1 MDGGAT
7 RMAGNKIGIRQ
18 LVEFVLRAGDLSSS
32 SNSQNTALEGARI
45 HRKLQKTGGENYEKE
60 VYVKRTVS
68 MAGEDYVID
77 GRADGVIQTNDSLV
91 IEEIK
96 TSDPDFE
103 DLSENTL
110 TLYWSQVKVYGAILT
125 HDLDMPEVTLRLT
138 YYQRTTDKITQNEHV
153 YKREDLQDFFDGL
166 IEEYRSWLVM
176 RSDWRKKRNE
186 SIKQLAFPFDEYR
199 NGQRDLAVAVYK
211 TVALK
216 KRLFVEAPTGT
227 GKTISTLFPAVKA
240 MGEGL
245 SDQLFYLTAKQSTR
259 SVAEKGIQ
267 LMVDKGLQIKSIT
280 LTAKDKIIFPEE
292 VDVAPEDNPYMIGYY
307 DRLKDG
313 IRDVFEHENQ
323 ITRPTIEKYA
333 KKHTL
338 DPFEFSLDISTFMDV
353 IICDYNYLFDPI
365 VYLQRFFSQPD
376 DSNFFLV
383 DEAHNLVSRS
393 RDMYTAEVDDREI
406 DNLLKAAK
414 NASQNEDVQGISNQL
429 KKVQTVFDQVKLPLV
444 EQHKT
449 KAVTTEE
456 LDSFRHGLEKFNSFV
471 SDWLAKQEPT
481 PFTSQI
487 LEFYFILLRYV
498 KISAFYD
505 ESYRVIVTLNDD
517 ESVSVKELCLD
528 PSPYLDMSLK
538 MGRGVVFFSA
548 TLSPMDYFKETLG
561 CETTGLSLQLTS
573 PFLEQRQNILIT
585 QYVNTTYNQRDKSVQ
600 SIVTSIFEMVNA
612 KKGNYLI
619 FCPSYKYMTQIENA
633 FLDQYQQFNVIEQ
646 SNQMDETARKEFLDA
661 FAKNYPHSLIGFS
674 VLGGIF
680 SEGIDL
686 VGDYLIGVAIVSVGL
701 PGLSDERN
709 LLRDYFNDKN
719 GKGFEYA
726 YQLPGMN
733 HVLQAAGRLIRSNE
747 DAGNVLLMDN
757 RFGSRRYT
765 NLFPRHWQHYQRVYS
780 VDQLGKNISN
790 FWQRLSETKN

>member
-1 MDGGAT
+1 
-7 RMAGNKIGIRQ
+7 MANNKIGIRQ

-60 VYVKRTVS
+60 VYVKRTVT
-68 MAGEDYVID
+68 MADEEYVID
-77 GRADGVIQTNDSLV
+77 GRADGVIQTSDSLL

-110 TLYWSQVKVYGAILT
+110 TLYWSQAKAYGAILT
-125 HDLDMPEVTLRLT
+125 HDLDMPEVTIRLT
-138 YYQRTTDKITQNEHV
+138 YYQRTTDKITKTEHT
-153 YKREDLQDFFDGL
+153 YQREDLQTFFDGL

-186 SIKQLAFPFDEYR
+186 SIQKLAFPFKEYR

-227 GKTISTLFPAVKA
+227 GKTISTLFPSVKA

-245 SDQLFYLTAKQSTR
+245 SDRLFYLTAKQSTR
-259 SVAEKGIQ
+259 SVAEKGLQ
-267 LMVDKGLQIKSIT
+267 LMVDKGMQIKSIT

-323 ITRPTIEKYA
+323 IVRPTIEKYA
-333 KKHTL
+333 KKHML

-393 RDMYTAEVDDREI
+393 RDMYTAQVDDRKI
-406 DNLLKAAK
+406 DNLLAAGK
-414 NASQNEDVQGISNQL
+414 TANKNEDVQGISKQL
-429 KKVQTVFDQVKLPLV
+429 KKVQTVFDQVKLPLD
-444 EQHKT
+444 EQHET
-449 KAVTTEE
+449 QAVTTEE
-456 LDSFRHGLEKFNSFV
+456 LTGFRHGLEKFNTFV
-471 SDWLAKQEPT
+471 QDWLAKQEPT

-487 LEFYFILLRYV
+487 LDFYFTLLRYV

-505 ESYRVIVTLNDD
+505 ESYRVIVTINDD
-517 ESVSVKELCLD
+517 QSVSVKELCLD

-548 TLSPMDYFKETLG
+548 TLSPMAYFKETLG

-585 QYVNTTYNQRDKSVQ
+585 QYVNTTYKQRDNSVQ

-646 SNQMDETARKEFLDA
+646 SNQMDETARKDFLDA

-686 VGDYLIGVAIVSVGL
+686 VGDHLIGVAIVSVGL

-709 LLRDYFNDKN
+709 LLRDYFDQKN

-733 HVLQAAGRLIRSNE
+733 HVLQAAGRLIRSNQ

-757 RFGSRRYT
+757 RFGSQRYT
-765 NLFPRHWQHYQRVYS
+765 RLFPRHWQHYQRMYS
-780 VDQLGKNISN
+780 IDQLGKNISN
-790 FWQRLSETKN
+790 FWQRLSEN

>member
-1 MDGGAT
+1 MV
-7 RMAGNKIGIRQ
+7 RMANNKIGIRQ

-60 VYVKRTVS
+60 VYVKRTVT
-68 MAGEDYVID
+68 MADEEYVID
-77 GRADGVIQTNDSLV
+77 GRADGVIQTSDSLL

-110 TLYWSQVKVYGAILT
+110 TLYWSQAKVYGAILT
-125 HDLDMPEVTLRLT
+125 HDLDMPEVTIRLT
-138 YYQRTTDKITQNEHV
+138 YYQRTTDKITKTEHT
-153 YKREDLQDFFDGL
+153 YQREDLQTFFDGL

-186 SIKQLAFPFDEYR
+186 SIQKLAFPFKEYR

-227 GKTISTLFPAVKA
+227 GKTISTLFPSVKA

-245 SDQLFYLTAKQSTR
+245 SDRLFYLTAKQSTR
-259 SVAEKGIQ
+259 SVAEKGLQ
-267 LMVDKGLQIKSIT
+267 LMVDKGMQIKSIT

-323 ITRPTIEKYA
+323 IVRPTIEKYA
-333 KKHTL
+333 KKHML

-393 RDMYTAEVDDREI
+393 RDMYTAQVDDRKI
-406 DNLLKAAK
+406 DNLLAAGK
-414 NASQNEDVQGISNQL
+414 TANKNEDVQGISKQL
-429 KKVQTVFDQVKLPLV
+429 KKVQTVFDQVKLPLD
-444 EQHKT
+444 EQHET
-449 KAVTTEE
+449 QAVTTEE
-456 LDSFRHGLEKFNSFV
+456 LTGFRHGLEKFNTFV
-471 SDWLAKQEPT
+471 QDWLAKQEPT

-487 LEFYFILLRYV
+487 LDFYFTLLRYV

-505 ESYRVIVTLNDD
+505 ESYRVIVTINDD
-517 ESVSVKELCLD
+517 QSVSVKELCLD

-585 QYVNTTYNQRDKSVQ
+585 QYVNTTYKQRDNSVQ

-646 SNQMDETARKEFLDA
+646 SNQMDETARKDFLDA

-686 VGDYLIGVAIVSVGL
+686 VGDHLIGVAIVSVGL

-709 LLRDYFNDKN
+709 LLRDYFDQKN

-733 HVLQAAGRLIRSNE
+733 HVLQAAGRLIRSNQ

-757 RFGSRRYT
+757 RFGSQRYT
-765 NLFPRHWQHYQRVYS
+765 RLFPRHWQHYQRMYS
-780 VDQLGKNISN
+780 IDQLGKNISN
-790 FWQRLSETKN
+790 FWQRLSEN

>member
-1 MDGGAT
+1 
-7 RMAGNKIGIRQ
+7 MAGKKIGIRQ
-18 LVEFVLRAGDLSSS
+18 LVEFVLRAGDLSST

-45 HRKLQKTGGENYEKE
+45 HRKLQKAGGENYEKE

-77 GRADGVIQTNDSLV
+77 GRADGVVQTADQLL

-110 TLYWSQVKVYGAILT
+110 TLYWSQAKVYGAILT
-125 HDLDMPEVTLRLT
+125 HDLDMPEVTIRLT
-138 YYQRTTDKITQNEHV
+138 YYQRTTDKITKTEKT
-153 YKREDLQDFFDGL
+153 YPRETLQKFFDEL

-176 RSDWRKKRNE
+176 RSDWRKTRNQ
-186 SIKQLAFPFDEYR
+186 SIKDLAFPFADYR
-199 NGQRDLAVAVYK
+199 SGQRDLAVAVYK

-227 GKTISTLFPAVKA
+227 GKTISTLFPSIKA
-240 MGEGL
+240 MGEDL
-245 SDQLFYLTAKQSTR
+245 CDRLFYLTAKQSTR
-259 SVAEKGIQ
+259 SVAEKGLQ
-267 LMVDKGLQIKSIT
+267 VMVDKGLKIKSIT

-313 IRDVFEHENQ
+313 LRDVFEHENQ
-323 ITRPTIEKYA
+323 ITRPTIETYA
-333 KKHTL
+333 KKHML

-353 IICDYNYLFDPI
+353 IICDYNYLFNPI

-376 DSNFFLV
+376 DNNFFLV
-383 DEAHNLVSRS
+383 DEAHNLVSRA
-393 RDMYTAEVDDREI
+393 RDMYTAQVDDRPI
-406 DNLLKAAK
+406 DALLAAGK
-414 NASQNEDVQGISNQL
+414 MAKDNEDVQGITNQL
-429 KKVQTVFDQVKLPLV
+429 KKVQTVFDQVKLPLT
-444 EQHKT
+444 EQNQT
-449 KAVTTEE
+449 QAVTTEE
-456 LDSFRHGLEKFNSFV
+456 LTSFRHGLEKFNSFV
-471 SDWLAKQEPT
+471 QDWLPKQPPV

-487 LEFYFILLRYV
+487 LDFFFTLLRYV

-505 ESYRVIVTLNDD
+505 ESYRVIVSLD
-517 ESVSVKELCLD
+517 EDGSVSVKELCLD

-548 TLSPMDYFKETLG
+548 TLSPMAYFKETLG
-561 CETTGLSLQLTS
+561 CEANGLSLQLTS
-573 PFLEQRQNILIT
+573 PFLEKRQNILVTPYI
-585 QYVNTTYNQRDKSVQ
+585 NTTYKQRENSLPQ
-600 SIVTSIFEMVNA
+600 IVESIFAMVNA

-619 FCPSYKYMTQIENA
+619 FCPSYKYMTQIESA
-633 FLDQYQQFNVIEQ
+633 FLDRYQQFNVIEQ
-646 SNQMDETARKEFLDA
+646 SNQMDEKARQEFLDA
-661 FAKNYPHSLIGFS
+661 FSKKYPHSLIGFS

-686 VGDYLIGVAIVSVGL
+686 VGDHLIGVGIVSVGL
-701 PGLSDERN
+701 PGLSDERD
-709 LLRDYFNDKN
+709 LLRDYFDQKN

-733 HVLQAAGRLIRSNE
+733 HVLQAAGRLIRSSQ
-747 DAGNVLLMDN
+747 DAGNVVLMDN
-757 RFGSRRYT
+757 RFGSLRYT
-765 NLFPRHWQHYQRVYS
+765 QLFPRHWQHYQRVYS
-780 VDQLGKNISN
+780 TEQLAKNIAQ
-790 FWQRLSETKN
+790 FWQRVGEQKIKL